1 LNRTT
6 RFEKA
11 NNEQLK
17 YSDNEID
24 SQGNSETSELSVVVE
39 MAHT

>member
-1 LNRTT
+1 MSSS
-6 RFEKA
+6 EKV
-11 NNEQLK
+11 K
-17 YSDNEID
+17 YSDNEIG